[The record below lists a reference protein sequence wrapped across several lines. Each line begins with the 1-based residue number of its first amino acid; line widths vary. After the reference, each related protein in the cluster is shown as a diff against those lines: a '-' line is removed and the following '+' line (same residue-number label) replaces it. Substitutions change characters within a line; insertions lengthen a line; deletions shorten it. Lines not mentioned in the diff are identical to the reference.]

1 MNLPH
6 PIFHSFYDT
15 VVKSISVATA
25 TIREKSMFK
34 AAIEEKRL
42 NEENE
47 QNDGL
52 TVSSSWRK
60 RGFSIWNCYVNWLA
74 YRKNIRCNS

>member
-1 MNLPH
+1 MRLFGIGLNGIEKFCAFINLPH

-25 TIREKSMFK
+25 AVCEMSIKR

-42 NEENE
+42 REENM
-47 QNDGL
+47 DKITFKM
-52 TVSSSWRK
+52 TV
-60 RGFSIWNCYVNWLA
+60 
-74 YRKNIRCNS
+74 